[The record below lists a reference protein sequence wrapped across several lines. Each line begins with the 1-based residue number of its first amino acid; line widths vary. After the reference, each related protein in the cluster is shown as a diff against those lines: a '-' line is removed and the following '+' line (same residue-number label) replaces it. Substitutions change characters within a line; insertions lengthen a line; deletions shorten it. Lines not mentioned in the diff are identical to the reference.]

1 MDAGEAAFQGG
12 SPLTAWSY
20 DDASSRFGVIEK
32 KSPRRGS
39 INLDGAALLLVH
51 QSREHFE
58 LLRRNAF
65 REKSDDILDARLER
79 GEHLKRIADK
89 VQLASETRCALKI
102 TACGSNRFA
111 A

>member
-1 MDAGEAAFQGG
+1 MDDWRRDL
-12 SPLTAWSY
+12 SPCRQQFNLRRAK
-20 DDASSRFGVIEK
+20 ARGKK
-32 KSPRRGS
+32 KSPVGAS
-39 INLDGAALLLVH
+39 INLHGAALLLVH